1 MASLYVRQVMR
12 KRMITFLTIVLAAAA
27 VTACD
32 NGDGG
37 EGGLSPSDA
46 VATTEVDVVDNE
58 FQPSV
63 IEIEA
68 GDTVTW
74 TWGGQSQ
81 HDVAGDGFESEVQT
95 SGTFSH
101 TFESPGEYDYVCN
114 IHSGMNGLVVVRG

>member
-1 MASLYVRQVMR
+1 MR
-12 KRMITFLTIVLAAAA
+12 VFVSIVLAAAMI
-27 VTACD
+27 TACG
-32 NGDGG
+32 GDDGA
-37 EGGLSPSDA
+37 LSPSDA

-58 FQPSV
+58 FVPSV
-63 IEIEA
+63 IEIEV

-74 TWGGQSQ
+74 TWGGQDQ

-114 IHSGMNGLVVVRG
+114 IHADMEGLVVVGG